1 MKLSPPLARGL
12 LLRRYKRFLADI
24 TLESGEI
31 ITIHCPNTGSMKN
44 CWAEE
49 TPCWYS
55 DSGNPKRKY
64 RHTLEITTTPEGA
77 LAGVNTGRANAL
89 VEEAIVSG
97 VAKELRGYDSLRR
110 EVKYGEEN
118 SRIDLLLSGE
128 QGDCYVEVKNVTLAE
143 GARGLFPDAVS
154 TRGAKHLRELQKLA
168 EAGVRAML
176 FYCVQHSQIATVEA
190 ARDIDPTY
198 AAALAE
204 AVAAGVEVVAYRAEL
219 GPGEIRLAEPL
230 PFIG

>member
-97 VAKELRGYDSLRR
+97 VVQELQGYDSLRR

-154 TRGAKHLRELQKLA
+154 ARGAKHLRELQKLA

-190 ARDIDPTY
+190 ARDIDPAY

-219 GPGEIRLAEPL
+219 GPGEIRLVEPL

>member
-1 MKLSPPLARGL
+1 
-12 LLRRYKRFLADI
+12 
-24 TLESGEI
+24 
-31 ITIHCPNTGSMKN
+31 MKN

-49 TPCWYS
+49 TPCWFS

-97 VAKELRGYDSLRR
+97 VVRELQGYESLRR

-118 SRIDLLLSGE
+118 SRIDFLLSGE
-128 QGDCYVEVKNVTLAE
+128 PGDCYVEVKNVTLAE
-143 GARGLFPDAVS
+143 GERGLFPDAVS
-154 TRGAKHLRELQKLA
+154 ARGAKHLRELQKLA
-168 EAGVRAML
+168 EAGVRAVL
-176 FYCVQHSQIATVEA
+176 LYCVQHSQIATVEA
-190 ARDIDPTY
+190 ANEIDPAY
-198 AAALAE
+198 AAALE
-204 AVAAGVEVVAYRAEL
+204 QAVAAGVEVVAYRAEL
-219 GPGEIRLAEPL
+219 SASEIRLSEPV

>member
-97 VAKELRGYDSLRR
+97 VVQELQGYDSLRR